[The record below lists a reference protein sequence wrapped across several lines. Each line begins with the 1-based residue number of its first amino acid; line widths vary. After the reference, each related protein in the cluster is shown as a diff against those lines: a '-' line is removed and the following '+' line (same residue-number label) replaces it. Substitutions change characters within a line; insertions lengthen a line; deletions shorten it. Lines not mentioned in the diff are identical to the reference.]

1 MVLCFLSIQANAQN
15 LPCESLLIEA
25 VNDTF
30 LIETDRKKILVRTDK
45 GEERMVQ
52 DVACLN
58 ISRPGFYQ
66 IFAGIENSIGQLNE
80 SFYLTIRHEDGRV
93 NGAKNPNAGP
103 YRVVKDFDTV
113 KGAPGTKIDT
123 TRDAGLFYLPHGL
136 NTIVLNHYY
145 LIQNEYPDF
154 LNPPNQKINTA
165 NIESVHLFKMGFIF
179 IEDSLHDLRLSK
191 SASADTVEP
200 GEQFSYTLKIE
211 NLGPNTSRNITL
223 TDTIP
228 EFLVIDESS
237 FSVAPNSLSENT
249 DHTLLVWNLGSL
261 DADLTADISYFV
273 SVEDSDVLPES
284 PFEVV
289 NTSSVF
295 AEGDTNLFNNFASST
310 VVVDISHDLRLSK
323 KASVDTVQP
332 GMQFSYTL
340 KIENLGPNNSRNIT
354 LTDTIPEFLVI
365 DESSFSVAPNSLS
378 ENTDHTL
385 LVWNLGSLDADLTA
399 DISYFVSVEDS
410 DVLPESPFEVVNT
423 SSVFAEGDTN
433 LFNNFASSTVVVKK
447 PILLTDISVLQFVKT
462 DSFSVQGADTL
473 WFVKPGDTFSYFIK
487 VTNQSDVE
495 AVNVILKDVLPDSV
509 RVGNFASG
517 DTIDWQLGNLQPLR
531 DTTLTFEATL
541 STNVGEE
548 LIELKNTVLVQAD
561 NEDPQKLADNISI
574 ATETVFVILPEMIS
588 ESCELLTLDF
598 NVYEPQSGAPLGI
611 TFELNAS
618 RKVQLDVYDM
628 GGSHVMKLVEN
639 TFKEG
644 ANRFEWFGLTEN
656 GRKVGSGVYIITLLS
671 DNLICWK
678 KVIIAR

>member
-1 MVLCFLSIQANAQN
+1 MPKKPKNFLTWLGSALVLCFLAPPSNAQS
-15 LPCESLLIEA
+15 LPCDSLLIKT

-66 IFAGIENSIGQLNE
+66 IFAGIENSIGQSNE

-154 LNPPNQKINTA
+154 LNPPHQKINTA
-165 NIESVHLFKMGFIF
+165 KIESVHLFKMGFIF

-249 DHTLLVWNLGSL
+249 DHTLLVWNLDSL
-261 DADLTADISYFV
+261 DADLTAAISYFV

-295 AEGDTNLFNNFASST
+295 AEGDTN
-310 VVVDISHDLRLSK
+310 I
-323 KASVDTVQP
+323 
-332 GMQFSYTL
+332 
-340 KIENLGPNNSRNIT
+340 
-354 LTDTIPEFLVI
+354 
-365 DESSFSVAPNSLS
+365 
-378 ENTDHTL
+378 
-385 LVWNLGSLDADLTA
+385 
-399 DISYFVSVEDS
+399 
-410 DVLPESPFEVVNT
+410 
-423 SSVFAEGDTN
+423 
-433 LFNNFASSTVVVKK
+433 FNNFASSTVVVKK

-473 WFVKPGDTFSYFIK
+473 WFVKPGDKFSYFIN
-487 VTNQSDVE
+487 VRNQSDVE
-495 AVNVILKDVLPDSV
+495 AFNVVLKDILPDSV

-517 DTIDWQLGNLQPLR
+517 DTIDWQLGNLQEHR
-531 DTTLTFEATL
+531 DTTLTFQAIL

-548 LIELKNTVLVQAD
+548 LTELKNTVLVQAD

-574 ATETVFVILPEMIS
+574 ATETVFVIPPKMIS

-628 GGSHVMKLVEN
+628 SGTHVMKLVEN
-639 TFKEG
+639 TFREG
-644 ANRFEWFGLTEN
+644 PNRFEWFGLTEN
-656 GRKVGSGVYIITLLS
+656 GREVGSGVYIITLLAE
-671 DNLICWK
+671 DLICWK
-678 KVIIAR
+678 KVIITR